1 MRIALIHPGLGQR
14 GKQRYRSWA
23 LMEPL
28 ALCILAGLTPD
39 DVQVQAFDD
48 RYEALP
54 YDEPWDLVALS
65 VQTFAAR
72 RAYEIAD
79 AFRARGVPVVLGGFH
94 PTLCPDEA
102 AQHAD
107 AVALGE
113 AEGTWPRIVAD
124 ARAGALAPRYRAE
137 AGSAELRVQPDR
149 SILAGKRYLP
159 LSPVE
164 LGRGCPH
171 RCEFCS
177 VRSFYPRLRHRPIED
192 VVQDIQAC
200 GRRFLF
206 FTDDNLFADRARALS
221 LLRAIEPLGVRWC
234 CQASVD
240 IAADPEMLDLLVASG
255 CQVVMLGLESVRP
268 ENLVQM
274 GKGWARKHDLEAALG
289 ALSQRGVAVY
299 AGFVFGYDAD
309 TPEVFATTRDFI
321 QRHGFF
327 IVNSN
332 HLQPY
337 PGTPLY
343 ARLEREQRLVHE
355 RWWLDPA
362 YRFGDVVFHPRGMS
376 AAELS
381 HGCATLRG
389 QVHGLGGIL
398 RRMGNRR
405 ANAGSVHRAL
415 LYLVAN
421 LVSRN
426 DIGRKRSLQ
435 LGHGDVVDGG
445 GATP

>member
-1 MRIALIHPGLGQR
+1 
-14 GKQRYRSWA
+14 
-23 LMEPL
+23 MEPL

-39 DVQVQAFDD
+39 HVDLVAYDD
-48 RYEALP
+48 RFEALP
-54 YDEPWDLVALS
+54 FDEPWDLVALS

-102 AQHAD
+102 AEHAD

-113 AEGTWPRIVAD
+113 AESTWPHILAD
-124 ARAGALAPRYRAE
+124 ARRGALQPRYQASSG
-137 AGSAELRVQPDR
+137 AGELHTQPDR

-177 VRSFYPRLRHRPIED
+177 VSAFYPVLRHRPID
-192 VVQDIQAC
+192 AVLADIAAC
-200 GRRFLF
+200 GHRFLF
-206 FTDDNLFADRARALS
+206 FTDDNLFADRARAIT
-221 LLRAIEPLGVRWC
+221 LLRALQPLGLRWC

-240 IAADPEMLDLLVASG
+240 LAADPELLDLLAAAG

-268 ENLVQM
+268 DNLVQM
-274 GKGWARKHDLEAALG
+274 GKGWARKHDLDAAIG
-289 ALSQRGVAVY
+289 ALSQRGIATY

-309 TPEVFATTRDFI
+309 TPDVFAATRELI
-321 QRHGFF
+321 WRSGFF

-343 ARLEREQRLVHE
+343 CRLQAEGRLVYE

-362 YRFGDVVFHPRGMS
+362 YRFGEVVFHPRGMS
-376 AAELS
+376 ADQLS
-381 HGCATLRG
+381 QGCADLRA
-389 QVHGLGGIL
+389 QVHGLGGIV
-398 RRMGNRR
+398 RRLGNRS
-405 ANAGSVHRAL
+405 ANASSVNRAM
-415 LYLVAN
+415 LYLAAN

-426 DIGRKRSLQ
+426 DIGRKRSLR
-435 LGHGDVVDGG
+435 LGH
-445 GATP
+445 AHPTPGSLA

>member
-1 MRIALIHPGLGQR
+1 MRVALIHPGLGQR
-14 GKQRYRSWA
+14 GKRRYRSWA

-39 DVQVQAFDD
+39 DVDLVAYDD
-48 RYEALP
+48 RFEALP
-54 YDEPWDLVALS
+54 YDQPWDLVALS
-65 VQTFAAR
+65 VQTFTAR

-79 AFRARGVPVVLGGFH
+79 AFRARGVPVVMGGFH

-102 AQHAD
+102 AEHAD

-113 AEGTWPRIVAD
+113 AESIWPRLLAD
-124 ARAGALAPRYRAE
+124 ARRGALQPRYQASP
-137 AGSAELRVQPDR
+137 GSGELHTQPDR

-177 VRSFYPRLRHRPIED
+177 VSAFYPELRHRPID
-192 VVQDIQAC
+192 AVLADIAAC

-206 FTDDNLFADRARALS
+206 FTDDNLFADRQRALT
-221 LLRAIEPLGVRWC
+221 LLRALEPLGLRWC

-240 IAADPEMLDLLVASG
+240 LAADPEVLDLLAAAG

-268 ENLVQM
+268 DNLVQM
-274 GKGWARKHDLEAALG
+274 GKGWARKHDLDAVIA
-289 ALSQRGVAVY
+289 ALSQRGIATY

-309 TPEVFATTRDFI
+309 TPDVFAATRELI
-321 QRHGFF
+321 WRAGFF

-343 ARLEREQRLVHE
+343 QRLQGEGRLVYE

-362 YRFGDVVFHPRGMS
+362 YRFGEVVFQPRGLS
-376 AAELS
+376 AEDLTQ
-381 HGCATLRG
+381 GCADLRAE
-389 QVHGLGGIL
+389 VHGLRGIARRL
-398 RRMGNRR
+398 RNRG
-405 ANAGSVHRAL
+405 ANASSMNRAM
-415 LYLVAN
+415 LYLAAN

-426 DIGRKRSLQ
+426 DIGRKRSLR
-435 LGHGDVVDGG
+435 LGHDD
-445 GATP
+445 ATGTPEEPA